1 MPADQGATVRLAE
14 TCEDK
19 AKVFSFRYQT
29 YCVQQQLF
37 LDVADHDRR
46 WLRDVDDEDGLIWLA
61 EQDGEAVGTLRA
73 NVASNGAFSEEL
85 TEIFDLEKFVA
96 VIDAERIAVLSRF
109 IVAPQLRGGMVS
121 GGLMAHAAQYGIAHR
136 MDTVFCDCEPHLVDL
151 YRRIGFRPF
160 KPLYNHPTSGLLVPL
175 VLLLSDRDHLVRVN
189 SLMLALIPEDFPHT
203 AEASLL
209 ELIGSDVV
217 RSPDTRL
224 FADMETR
231 ANGDVDTPSSLLDG
245 LTVEE
250 RERLFT
256 RSNVLSVRSGDAL
269 IRASH
274 VSRTVYVV
282 LDGTFQITVG
292 EQIVGVAVPGDF
304 FGEIAL
310 LLDASRTAEVRA
322 VTPGE
327 VVAVSDR
334 VLQRLIVEEPAIA
347 SKVLLNFS
355 RGLARKLLAWHG
367 EH

>member
-14 TCEDK
+14 TSEDK

-61 EQDGEAVGTLRA
+61 EQNGEAVGTLRA
-73 NVASNGAFSEEL
+73 NVGPNGAFSDEL
-85 TEIFDLEKFVA
+85 TEIFDLHKFVA

-189 SLMLALIPEDFPHT
+189 SLMLSLIPEDFPHT
-203 AEASLL
+203 AEAALL